1 MHHVLKD
8 AIRII
13 GQKYFEFVYGD
24 VCRWRGPFDGL
35 LKFVRLLAIH
45 LSPCYVIPPAP
56 SRDNTKRRR
65 NTTGA
70 GVKEEKAACR
80 RKIGVSREVGVVRT
94 AALDSKDP
102 GRGGSEGYPIWYRRM
117 MIDLYEGG
125 HAVPKR
131 LVRSIRLPRWDCW
144 SATSS
149 DD

>member
-1 MHHVLKD
+1 MPSVTHS
-8 AIRII
+8 RI
-13 GQKYFEFVYGD
+13 
-24 VCRWRGPFDGL
+24 
-35 LKFVRLLAIH
+35 A
-45 LSPCYVIPPAP
+45 S

-70 GVKEEKAACR
+70 GAEEEKAACR
-80 RKIGVSREVGVVRT
+80 RKIGVSRKVRVIQT
-94 AALDSKDP
+94 AALGSKDP